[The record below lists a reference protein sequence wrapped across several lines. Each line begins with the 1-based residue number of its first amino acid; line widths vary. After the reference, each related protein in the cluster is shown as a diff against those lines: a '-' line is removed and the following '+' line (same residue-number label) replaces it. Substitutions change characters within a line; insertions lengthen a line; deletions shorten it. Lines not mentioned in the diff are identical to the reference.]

1 MLALAADAPPE
12 GDHWAYEIKWDGVRA
27 VTYVDAAGI
36 GVRAL
41 SRNNN
46 DLTPSFPE
54 LQELVTRFG
63 DHTAVLDGELIA
75 LGPDGRPTFN
85 AMQQRLHL
93 ADPVVVA
100 QRARS
105 VPVTYLVFDLL
116 FVDGR
121 YLLDLS
127 YDERREELAAFEP
140 LASGGGGPVSAVR
153 VAESFRGV
161 SGADVL
167 AAAREGRLEGVVAK
181 DRRSPYRPG
190 RRSGEWQKTKIDRTQ
205 EVVIGGWTYGKDG
218 RTGDLGALLVGV
230 PDDEGQLVYAG
241 KVGSGFSAAVR
252 RDLLARFAPLAVATS
267 PFSAPLVGPEAGLAR
282 FVEPLLV
289 GEVRYGEWT
298 PDGRMRHPVWRG
310 LRVDKDPGEVR
321 REP

>member
-1 MLALAADAPPE
+1 
-12 GDHWAYEIKWDGVRA
+12 
-27 VTYVDAAGI
+27 
-36 GVRAL
+36 VRAL

-54 LQELVTRFG
+54 LQELVSRFG

-75 LGPDGRPTFN
+75 LGPGGRPTFN

-93 ADPVVVA
+93 VDPVVVA
-100 QRARS
+100 RRARS
-105 VPVTYLVFDLL
+105 VPVKYVVFDLL
-116 FVDGR
+116 FVDGH
-121 YLLDLS
+121 YLFDLT
-127 YDERREELAAFEP
+127 YDERREALAAFAP
-140 LASGGGGPVSAVR
+140 LAPGGSGSASVSVAR

-190 RRSGEWQKTKIDRTQ
+190 RRSGEWQKTKIGRTQ
-205 EVVIGGWTYGKDG
+205 EVVIGGWTHGKDG
-218 RTGDLGALLVGV
+218 RAGDLGALLVGV
-230 PDDEGQLVYAG
+230 PDDEGRLVYAG
-241 KVGSGFSAAVR
+241 KVGTGFSAAVR
-252 RDLLARFAPLAVATS
+252 RNLLARFPPLSVAVS

-282 FVEPLLV
+282 FVEPVLV

-298 PDGRMRHPVWRG
+298 PDGRMRHPVWLG

-321 REP
+321 REGPP